1 MYFKSASLL
10 LASGLALSGCAVSSL
25 GEAAEDPHTSA
36 AQAQS
41 TADASESSASGTDS
55 TAGASESSASV
66 TESTA
71 GASDSSAP
79 VTESTA
85 AQTSGEY
92 LEDYSLEDMEYGTS
106 TTVVVDSTVR
116 TIVTNSL
123 PNHETGSFPNS
134 GNPNTITG
142 QSNTW
147 VFPASITYLGEPS
160 PVRETGVGLNG
171 VKFEPGTAEVA
182 VCATGESYSI
192 EGLQDVADLGM
203 DFNNAHVQPN
213 GEYHYHG
220 ISALMVEIF
229 ESESDLVHVGFA
241 QDGALIYYSKS
252 GQYSSGYKLGEEPRD
267 GTDCSYSGGN
277 RATIVFGAE
286 KDGSLTSDWDYSAS
300 HGDLDVCNGIEIDG
314 IYSYL
319 ITDEFPYIP
328 RCLMGEFS
336 ETGPGGDRPQRGQG

>member
-1 MYFKSASLL
+1 MSNLENEPSGNESESISNAVTEVHQSKSWSKRLLGIGAAVAIGGLVIGLASCSASEIE
-10 LASGLALSGCAVSSL
+10 SSTSVADDS
-25 GEAAEDPHTSA
+25 ETSA
-36 AQAQS
+36 P
-41 TADASESSASGTDS
+41 E
-55 TAGASESSASV
+55 

-71 GASDSSAP
+71 
-79 VTESTA
+79 E
-85 AQTSGEY
+85 QISGEY
-92 LEDYSLEDMEYGTS
+92 LGDYSLEDMEFGTS

-123 PNHETGSFPNS
+123 PNHETGNFPNS

-142 QSNTW
+142 QANTW
-147 VFPASITYLGEPS
+147 VFPASITYLGEPN
-160 PVRETGVGLNG
+160 PVRQTGVGLNG

-182 VCATGESYSI
+182 VCVTGESYSI

-252 GQYSSGYKLGEEPRD
+252 GQYSSGYQLGEETRD
-267 GTDCSYSGGN
+267 GTDCSYTARDS
-277 RATIVFGAE
+277 ATIEFGAE
-286 KDGSLTSDWDYSAS
+286 KDGSLTSDWAYSAS
-300 HGDLDVCNGIEIDG
+300 YGDLDVCNGTEIEG
-314 IYSYL
+314 VYSYL
-319 ITDEFPYIP
+319 ITDEFPYVP

-336 ETGPGGDRPQRGQG
+336 EAGPGGDRPQRD

>member
-1 MYFKSASLL
+1 MSDEVEKKKPIYKRTRFIVIAVI
-10 LASGLALSGCAVSSL
+10 AALILVSAVSI
-25 GEAAEDPHTSA
+25 AFTSDE
-36 AQAQS
+36 QS
-41 TADASESSASGTDS
+41 PSS
-55 TAGASESSASV
+55 
-66 TESTA
+66 
-71 GASDSSAP
+71 
-79 VTESTA
+79 
-85 AQTSGEY
+85 QISGEY
-92 LEDYSLEDMEYGTS
+92 LGDYSLEDMEFGTS

-147 VFPASITYLGEPS
+147 VFPASITYLGEPNR
-160 PVRETGVGLNG
+160 VRETGVGLNG

-182 VCATGESYSI
+182 VCATGESYAI

-203 DFNNAHVQPN
+203 DFNNAHVQPD

-241 QDGALIYYSKS
+241 QDGALMYYSKS
-252 GQYSSGYKLGEEPRD
+252 GQYSSGYKLGQATRD
-267 GTDCSYSGGN
+267 GTDCSYTPRNG
-277 RATIVFGAE
+277 ATIEFGAE
-286 KDGSLTSDWDYSAS
+286 KDGSLTSDWEYSAS
-300 HGDLDVCNGIEIDG
+300 YGDLDECNGIEIDG
-314 IYSYL
+314 LYSYL

-328 RCLMGEFS
+328 RCLMGVFS
-336 ETGPGGDRPQRGQG
+336 EEPGEAGPGGAPPPRGLGQNLDLGIGHLSPDMILT